1 MALISI
7 LINSYSP
14 LMFELEVETDLETN
28 KSYTICVL
36 KLEEK
41 LLRKLHSPFQFFIS
55 FIIPI
60 TLVCFFNISNIRLLL
75 TRKNEVLREGNNGNV
90 TAANTDVNRGGGG
103 GNGSNDSVLLRV
115 SNSSRRS
122 SKRSINNYDK
132 LRDSNRATNILI
144 LISVCFIGFNLPFV
158 IARVSLKLY

>member
-60 TLVCFFNISNIRLLL
+60 MLVCFFNISNIRLLL

-90 TAANTDVNRGGGG
+90 TATNTDVNRGGG
-103 GNGSNDSVLLRV
+103 GNGSNDSVMLRV

-158 IARVSLKLY
+158 IARVSL

>member
-1 MALISI
+1 VALISI

-90 TAANTDVNRGGGG
+90 TATNTDVNRGGS

-115 SNSSRRS
+115 SNSNSSRRS

-158 IARVSLKLY
+158 IARVSL